1 MNKKGEAVPE
11 SKDNEWLQD
20 LAFIMDITKY
30 LSTKMQGQNKTVT
43 EFYASIRA
51 FGENNFRKIISR

>member
-1 MNKKGEAVPE
+1 MNKKEEAVPE

-30 LSTKMQGQNKTVT
+30 LNTKMQGQNKTVT
-43 EFYASIRA
+43 EFYDSICA
-51 FGENNFRKIISR
+51 FGKKQLQENNF